1 MLLSAL
7 NFGNLNAEGYA
18 SFILALIFTIATF
31 ASAIYVIKHNNLS
44 RTINIIFILLVPMIA
59 IFCWV
64 YLILTV
70 VNQSLV
76 NTLCISLACAVG
88 YALIVLI
95 IAFIAKPS
103 KKVST
108 VETNVEEAV
117 EENEVSNEV
126 EEQSQESENLEEENE
141 VEEEFV
147 GFAPIINNEDETEE
161 ENTETSDEE

>member
-108 VETNVEEAV
+108 VETNVEE
-117 EENEVSNEV
+117 NEVSNEV

-147 GFAPIINNEDETEE
+147 GFAPVINNEDETEE